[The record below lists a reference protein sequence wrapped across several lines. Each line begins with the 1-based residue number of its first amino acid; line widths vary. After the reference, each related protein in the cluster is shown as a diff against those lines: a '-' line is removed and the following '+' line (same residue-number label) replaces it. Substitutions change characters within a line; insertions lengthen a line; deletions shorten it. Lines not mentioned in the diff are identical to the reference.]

1 MVDDRSMWD
10 LEVRICMELP
20 GTLQEKQH
28 QILKSLHCDFLMGSL
43 YLVWASCFRTRW
55 MEFGSF
61 ISGAD
66 RWNQESEFW
75 FFFHRY
81 MWLLNNY
88 LRCKS
93 PQKQWLLTRV
103 GGVCV
108 WERETERERDRQRER
123 ERQRVSPSVVSNCWD
138 PLVCSLPGSS
148 IHGILQ
154 ARILEWVGIP
164 FSRGSSWPRDP
175 TWITCIAGRFF
186 TVWAPREAST

>member
-108 WERETERERDRQRER
+108 WERETERER

-138 PLVCSLPGSS
+138 PLVCSLPGFS